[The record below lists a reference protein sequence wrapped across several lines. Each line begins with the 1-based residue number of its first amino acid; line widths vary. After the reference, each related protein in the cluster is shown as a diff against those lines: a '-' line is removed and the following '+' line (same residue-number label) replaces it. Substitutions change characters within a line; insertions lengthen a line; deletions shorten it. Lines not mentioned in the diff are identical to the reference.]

1 MVRKK
6 ETGASEFFL
15 FFFLALFTQKA
26 TNRQSTSCQIR
37 FYSKGFENYKEN
49 YEAFLIPL
57 KVLQII
63 SLTLV
68 KVCLH

>member
-6 ETGASEFFL
+6 ETGASEFFF